1 MPLLLPLLPLRL
13 RRLRRLLL
21 LLPLPLPLLPLLP
34 LLLLLLQEV
43 LQRHRIN
50 PQAADCQS
58 AAWGGFRASAV
69 KEGVDAAVR
78 CDCRG
83 CLRRW

>member
-1 MPLLLPLLPLRL
+1 MAPRTPRL
-13 RRLRRLLL
+13 IDDVADAANAAEGTVAPRAARAEQCAEE
-21 LLPLPLPLLPLLP
+21 
-34 LLLLLLQEV
+34 LQEV

-69 KEGVDAAVR
+69 KEGVDAEVR